1 MLSSIFMFLQSS
13 MNFFSAF
20 RFNLDSGTSNIIM
33 FLLLLLL
40 PTNEGTV
47 MFLHL
52 CIILFGGLCQGGL
65 CPEWGLCLGESL
77 SGSVQEVLCEG
88 DPLHGKERAV
98 RILLE
103 RILVTR
109 KHSSRMNTVHCSGRR
124 WGGGCLPGRGL
135 CIPACTEADPPPPVD
150 RILETRL

>member
-1 MLSSIFMFLQSS
+1 MGFLILLCALSDIMLSSIFMFLQSS

-47 MFLHL
+47 MFLYL

-77 SGSVQEVLCEG
+77 SGSVQGVLCEG

-103 RILVTR
+103 CILVMR
-109 KHSSRMNTVHCSGRR
+109 KHSSRMHTVHCSGRR
-124 WGGGCLPGRGL
+124 WGVFAREGAVYPSMH
-135 CIPACTEADPPPPVD
+135 
-150 RILETRL
+150 

>member
-1 MLSSIFMFLQSS
+1 MGFLILLCALSNIMLSSIFMFLQSS
-13 MNFFSAF
+13 MNFFSVF

-77 SGSVQEVLCEG
+77 SGSVQGVLCEG
-88 DPLHGKERAV
+88 HPLHGKERAV

-103 RILVTR
+103 CILVTR
-109 KHSSRMNTVHCSGRR
+109 KHSSRMHTVLCSGRR
-124 WGGGCLPGRGL
+124 WGGGVFAREGAVYPSMH
-135 CIPACTEADPPPPVD
+135 
-150 RILETRL
+150 